1 MDIKG
6 LAQRFSGGKERNADD
21 GGWNI
26 LLRRMKKTTTGNLS
40 EFTVVSGELICC
52 KWIVDKLQK
61 EGG

>member
-1 MDIKG
+1 M
-6 LAQRFSGGKERNADD
+6 LMMEGGIFYCDE
-21 GGWNI
+21 W
-26 LLRRMKKTTTGNLS
+26 KKTTTGNLS